1 MCRSTPSNS
10 GCSAPVPSQ
19 HQMEDCDTLV
29 LLGTNYPYS
38 QFLPETGQARA
49 IQVDLKPEQMGLRYP
64 TELNIWGDVK
74 QTLLALIP
82 HLQQKTDL
90 SWQEGGRQG
99 HGRVGERDAGPGD
112 AHTTPTASTHGAST
126 TS

>member
-1 MCRSTPSNS
+1 LLGTRPSH
-10 GCSAPVPSQ
+10 
-19 HQMEDCDTLV
+19 HQMKDCDTLL

-90 SWQEGGRQG
+90 SWQEGVAKGMVEWENEMQ
-99 HGRVGERDAGPGD
+99 AQ
-112 AHTTPTASTHGAST
+112 AMLT
-126 TS
+126 